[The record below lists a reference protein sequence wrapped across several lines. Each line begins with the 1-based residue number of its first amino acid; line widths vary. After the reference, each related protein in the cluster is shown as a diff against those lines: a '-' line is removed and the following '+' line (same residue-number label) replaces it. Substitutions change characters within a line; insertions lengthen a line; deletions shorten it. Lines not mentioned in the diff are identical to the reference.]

1 MTVSQKVLKLLWSHL
16 ASLFTELQNEIVV
29 TAVKGT
35 DIEIE
40 QQSSVELKT
49 PPLFYNQGCI
59 SLVILA
65 DAKRSFFLHTFLAL
79 R

>member
-40 QQSSVELKT
+40 QQSSAELKT
-49 PPLFYNQGCI
+49 LPSFY
-59 SLVILA
+59 
-65 DAKRSFFLHTFLAL
+65 T
-79 R
+79 